1 LQPTAPPPPSG
12 LFAKKNTDLCFHFLC
27 ITPVYVVG
35 KNTDQAENEKS
46 MQDHRAPCYLTKEKA
61 SSQEKKGQKKK
72 LRGSPTEELG
82 TASHQ
87 RR

>member
-1 LQPTAPPPPSG
+1 
-12 LFAKKNTDLCFHFLC
+12 
-27 ITPVYVVG
+27 VG

-61 SSQEKKGQKKK
+61 SISGKKGTKEKK